1 MEQEKHIE
9 NTKLDGSLKP
19 NISLIAKNINK
30 VNASII
36 VRLDKK
42 INNCLLFT
50 RSISNTQRHR
60 KVESKNMGKVLLWNT
75 DQKEAGVAILV
86 SFKRL

>member
-1 MEQEKHIE
+1 MDNKILNQPERTDLKKNMEQEKHIE

-19 NISLIAKNINK
+19 NTSLIAKNINK

-42 INNCLLFT
+42 
-50 RSISNTQRHR
+50 
-60 KVESKNMGKVLLWNT
+60 
-75 DQKEAGVAILV
+75 
-86 SFKRL
+86 